1 MYYNILQT
9 GIGLSDEGTTPFAS
23 CCKACTY
30 NCCQTKDLP
39 NRCLATILGRN
50 FRKCMCD
57 VSVVGNESYYSD
69 YSRWEQPIDGCIT
82 ADKHWLLGIGV
93 QRVDPVK
100 GDSDRV

>member
-1 MYYNILQT
+1 
-9 GIGLSDEGTTPFAS
+9 
-23 CCKACTY
+23 
-30 NCCQTKDLP
+30 
-39 NRCLATILGRN
+39 
-50 FRKCMCD
+50 MCD

-100 GDSDRV
+100 EDSDRV